1 MYNSPMRFKTLLPAI
16 LLLMLAAGLRVWQI
30 DQVPPGLHHD
40 EVINNEIVEDNIF
53 AGHPAIFYTTGGRE
67 GLFHLTVA
75 AAMRFIGYSAIGF
88 RYAGF
93 FWGMIGLAAIYAL
106 ANRLLSRRVALIALA
121 FAAVSFWSIYEGR
134 AATRSVSLIAV
145 SALAA
150 LAFFSAWQTP
160 DRPWLRKWIL
170 AGALLGLTLYTYIAS
185 RVIPAIFVALLIYLA
200 FTQRRALRSAWRRI
214 AVYVVIAAIVMA
226 PLVIYLSL
234 QPAVDLRFQMLTD
247 SITAARNGDFAPVL
261 TTTLQTLGMFV
272 WQGDPQWHYNVASTP
287 VFDPL
292 TSVLF
297 LAGLL
302 IALWRIR
309 RLPYAFYLLWLF
321 VTLIPGMLS
330 APAPH
335 YMRTAAAQVAAYT
348 MVGIGSAGAIGWAEG
363 RSRNLARIAW
373 GALVVIWL
381 GSAVINYHNF
391 FVVWPVNDE
400 VRFYHQANVNEMAK
414 YLDARPADTT
424 PVVGCS
430 PFLNEKEDWLRSPRQ
445 TIHFELRRTDLP
457 IRWNDCRDSL
467 VFPQGGQWRQ
477 FILYLMPPEQNLPP
491 SITNWLTST
500 QPTALNDFG
509 DSLIYNVDVRE
520 RLASTLA
527 EVGQAGVAW
536 PEGNVTTTLPMDFGH
551 KVKLLGYQVEKSS
564 LRPGKTLNITTYWQV
579 IDQPPPFLTT
589 FVHLLD
595 SSGQIAAQ
603 IDRQSVLA
611 DTLQPG
617 DVFLQLH
624 SIDLPA
630 ELQPGSYRL
639 SIGLYSSETGQRLPL
654 YEGETLRG
662 DHLLLQPIAIKPPQ

>member
-1 MYNSPMRFKTLLPAI
+1 MRFKILLPAI
-16 LLLMLAAGLRVWQI
+16 LLLILAAGLRVWQI

-40 EVINNEIVEDNIF
+40 EVINGEIVENDIY

-75 AAMRFIGYSAIGF
+75 AAMRFIGYSSIGF

-106 ANRLLSRRVALIALA
+106 ANRLLGRRIALITLA
-121 FAAVSFWSIYEGR
+121 FAAVSLWSIYEGR
-134 AATRSVSLIAV
+134 AATRSVSMIAV

-160 DRPWLRKWIL
+160 DRPRLRKWIL
-170 AGALLGLTLYTYIAS
+170 AGALLGLTLYTYIAA
-185 RVIPAIFVALLIYLA
+185 RIIPGIFVALLIYLA
-200 FTQRRALRSAWRRI
+200 ITQRCALRSAWRGMVAYAVI
-214 AVYVVIAAIVMA
+214 AVVVAA
-226 PLVIYLSL
+226 PLIVYLAL
-234 QPAVDLRFQMLTD
+234 RPAVDLRFQMLTD
-247 SITAARNGDFAPVL
+247 SITAARNGDFAPIL
-261 TTTLQTLGMFV
+261 TTTVQTLGMFV
-272 WQGDPQWHYNVASTP
+272 WQGDPQWHYNVANTP

-297 LAGLL
+297 LAGLI
-302 IALWRIR
+302 IALSRLR
-309 RLPYAFYLLWLF
+309 RLPYAFYLIWLF
-321 VTLIPGMLS
+321 ATLIPGMLS

-348 MVGIGSAGAIGWAEG
+348 MVGIGSAGAIGWAEN

-373 GALVVIWL
+373 GVIGVIWL
-381 GSAVINYHNF
+381 GAAIVNVHNF

-457 IRWNDCRDSL
+457 IRWHDCRDSV

-477 FILYLMPPEQNLPP
+477 FILYLMPPEQNLP
-491 SITNWLTST
+491 SAITSWLTST
-500 QPTALNDFG
+500 LPTPLNAFG
-509 DSLIYNVDVRE
+509 DSLIYTVDARE
-520 RLASTLA
+520 RLATILA
-527 EVGQAGVAW
+527 EAGDAEAAW
-536 PEGNVTTTLPMDFGH
+536 PAGNITTTLPVDFGH
-551 KVKLLGYQVEKSS
+551 NIELIGYQVEQPS
-564 LRPGKTLNITTYWQV
+564 LRPGKTLNVTTYWQV
-579 IDQPPPFLTT
+579 IDQPPPFMTVFLH
-589 FVHLLD
+589 VLD
-595 SSGQIAAQ
+595 EQGQIAAQ
-603 IDRQSVLA
+603 ADRQSVLA

-617 DVFLQLH
+617 DVFMQIH

-630 ELQPGSYRL
+630 ELPPGSYRL

-654 YEGETLRG
+654 YEGETGRG
-662 DHLLLQPIAIKPPQ
+662 DHLLLQFLNLNPLQ

>member
-1 MYNSPMRFKTLLPAI
+1 
-16 LLLMLAAGLRVWQI
+16 
-30 DQVPPGLHHD
+30 
-40 EVINNEIVEDNIF
+40 
-53 AGHPAIFYTTGGRE
+53 
-67 GLFHLTVA
+67 
-75 AAMRFIGYSAIGF
+75 
-88 RYAGF
+88 
-93 FWGMIGLAAIYAL
+93 
-106 ANRLLSRRVALIALA
+106 
-121 FAAVSFWSIYEGR
+121 
-134 AATRSVSLIAV
+134 V
-145 SALAA
+145 SA
-150 LAFFSAWQTP
+150 
-160 DRPWLRKWIL
+160 
-170 AGALLGLTLYTYIAS
+170 
-185 RVIPAIFVALLIYLA
+185 
-200 FTQRRALRSAWRRI
+200 
-214 AVYVVIAAIVMA
+214 AAIVAA
-226 PLVIYLSL
+226 PLSVYLAL
-234 QPAVDLRFQMLTD
+234 RPAVDLRFQMLTD
-247 SITAARNGDFAPVL
+247 SITAARNGDFAPAL

-272 WQGDPQWHYNVASTP
+272 WQGDPQWHYNVANTP

-297 LAGLL
+297 LAGVL

-309 RLPYAFYLLWLF
+309 RLPYAFYLVWLF

-348 MVGIGSAGAIGWAEG
+348 MVGIGGAEALGWAERRG
-363 RSRNLARIAW
+363 RNLARIAW

-391 FVVWPVNDE
+391 FVVWPANNE

-445 TIHFELRRTDLP
+445 TIHFEMRRTDLP

-491 SITNWLTST
+491 AITNWLTST
-500 QPTALNDFG
+500 QPMPLNAFG

-527 EVGQAGVAW
+527 EVGKAEAAW
-536 PEGNVTTTLPMDFGH
+536 PEGNVTTTLPVDFAH
-551 KVKLLGYQVEKSS
+551 DIKLLGYQVEKPS
-564 LRPGKTLNITTYWQV
+564 LRPGKALNITTYWQV
-579 IDQPPPFLTT
+579 IGQPPPFLTV
-589 FVHLLD
+589 FLHLLD
-595 SSGQIAAQ
+595 NNGQIAAQ

-611 DTLQPG
+611 DTLQAG
-617 DVFLQLH
+617 DVFLQTH

-639 SIGLYSSETGQRLPL
+639 SIGLYSSESGQRLPL
-654 YEGETLRG
+654 YEDGTGRG
-662 DHLLLQPIAIKPPQ
+662 DHLFLQPITIKPPK